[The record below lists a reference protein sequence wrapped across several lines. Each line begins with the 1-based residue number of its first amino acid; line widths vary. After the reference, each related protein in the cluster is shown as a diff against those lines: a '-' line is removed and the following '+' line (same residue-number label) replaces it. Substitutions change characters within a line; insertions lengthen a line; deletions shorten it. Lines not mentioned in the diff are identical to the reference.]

1 MTESVQLKQFK
12 RIQQTTLTQDCFD
25 EIQYFPECGGIGI
38 FIGTVR
44 NHHEGKAVQALK
56 YTSYAPVSEK
66 MIRQIEQ
73 DIQQKYAVQY
83 VRVIH
88 RIGALKIGETAIIA
102 IAYAA
107 HRREAFAACEEAVER
122 VKHEVP
128 VWKEEFYTDGS
139 SQYIAGCCIRKD
151 YVDSSLIQSESLAE
165 THLCERNHL
174 HPDLF
179 INHQSK
185 NTKIHQNI
193 HQCILENNPQPQI
206 YPQSDSDITH
216 QSYKKYPK
224 ITESNMAESGHH
236 VNQHSNKI

>member
-1 MTESVQLKQFK
+1 MTIPTSLSLKQFK
-12 RIQQTTLTQDCFD
+12 RIQDTALTLESFD
-25 EIQYFPECGGIGI
+25 EIQCFPECGGIGV

-73 DIQQKYAVQY
+73 EIQDQFAVSY

-88 RIGALKIGETAIIA
+88 RIGALEIGEKAIIA

-128 VWKEEFYTDGS
+128 VWKEEFYVDGS
-139 SQYIAGCCIRKD
+139 SQYVAGCCIRKD
-151 YVDSSLIQSESLAE
+151 FDAEKLDENKFESEP
-165 THLCERNHL
+165 THRIALRHTHGIHHCERDHGHTHSHVL
-174 HPDLF
+174 HS
-179 INHQSK
+179 HHEQSA
-185 NTKIHQNI
+185 H
-193 HQCILENNPQPQI
+193 
-206 YPQSDSDITH
+206 
-216 QSYKKYPK
+216 
-224 ITESNMAESGHH
+224 
-236 VNQHSNKI
+236 